1 MTARHVVNTHSF
13 SMHRAR
19 MALSQVKA
27 LLRARPGN
35 GILSISPMSAQARRR
50 FAQVIHMVVHSK
62 AGNTFSWPAGRQQRA
77 SVPVLARGGRH
88 AGRGSGLGLVDSVR
102 DGAGAGARAQAARA
116 PRRLPAVTLI
126 VILPAARPR
135 YAQPARAQSPPE
147 LVPPACATT
156 TRSRSVGRRPP
167 STTGFSRRSPA
178 SNGRRRGAGPGGVSL
193 PSRTL
198 DNAGRRQAGRQHYR
212 DAPRK
217 LAARSPITT
226 RSLAWPR
233 VITAPRPPRSPARTI
248 QDLRPSDP
256 SDPAGQTLLARRG
269 TQPCGPALRPSCTGL
284 LPTRRLPRSLP
295 PGRGRPRTRPCC
307 VLTPDRRGWHSG
319 VAGVP
324 ALAKTFLPGRIRQG
338 PSMYEMEG
346 PCPASPRLL
355 ASCLVFAAPRAA
367 RRGQVPARGPVSR
380 LLPRSRGRPR
390 VVPVSSGESISTAS
404 ATTAQGPAA
413 SHFLFFRYPRRNP
426 QKASSYPHFTAV
438 IHGFIHSLPT
448 GYRVEAG
455 EHLNRVHSGVLG
467 VECVMRRV
475 ARGA

>member
-1 MTARHVVNTHSF
+1 
-13 SMHRAR
+13 
-19 MALSQVKA
+19 
-27 LLRARPGN
+27 
-35 GILSISPMSAQARRR
+35 
-50 FAQVIHMVVHSK
+50 MVLHSK
-62 AGNTFSWPAGRQQRA
+62 ARNTFSGPAGRQQRA
-77 SVPVLARGGRH
+77 SGPVLARGGRH
-88 AGRGSGLGLVDSVR
+88 AGRGSGLGLVDIVR
-102 DGAGAGARAQAARA
+102 DGGRWSSRTGGPRTQAPACCHAHRDPAGCASLIRSSCPGSVAAGAGHPRLRYRDQEQERWAPVPLDDRVQQAITGRQ
-116 PRRLPAVTLI
+116 
-126 VILPAARPR
+126 RPT
-135 YAQPARAQSPPE
+135 P
-147 LVPPACATT
+147 
-156 TRSRSVGRRPP
+156 GHW
-167 STTGFSRRSPA
+167 
-178 SNGRRRGAGPGGVSL
+178 PGGVSL

-198 DNAGRRQAGRQHYR
+198 ANAGRRQAGRQHYP

-226 RSLAWPR
+226 RSLACPR
-233 VITAPRPPRSPARTI
+233 VITAPRPPRSPARPI
-248 QDLRPSDP
+248 QDLRP

-284 LPTRRLPRSLP
+284 LPARRLPSALP

-324 ALAKTFLPGRIRQG
+324 ALAKTLLPGRIRQG

-367 RRGQVPARGPVSR
+367 RRGQVPAREPVSR

-390 VVPVSSGESISTAS
+390 AVPVSSGESISTAS

-426 QKASSYPHFTAV
+426 QKARSYPHFTAV

-448 GYRVEAG
+448 GYRVQAG
-455 EHLNRVHSGVLG
+455 EHLNRCRRMQSADRPTATSG
-467 VECVMRRV
+467 
-475 ARGA
+475 

>member
-1 MTARHVVNTHSF
+1 MGYYGVACGQFLFFLYAQGTDGAPQ
-13 SMHRAR
+13 
-19 MALSQVKA
+19 LKA

-35 GILSISPMSAQARRR
+35 GIPSISPMSAQARRR

-62 AGNTFSWPAGRQQRA
+62 ADKKFSWPAGRQQRA
-77 SVPVLARGGRH
+77 SVP
-88 AGRGSGLGLVDSVR
+88 
-102 DGAGAGARAQAARA
+102 ARA

-135 YAQPARAQSPPE
+135 YAQAARAQSPPE

-156 TRSRSVGRRPP
+156 TRSRSVGRRSP

-233 VITAPRPPRSPARTI
+233 VITAPRPPRSPARPI

-284 LPTRRLPRSLP
+284 LPARRLPRSRP

-380 LLPRSRGRPR
+380 LLPRSRGRP
-390 VVPVSSGESISTAS
+390 
-404 ATTAQGPAA
+404 
-413 SHFLFFRYPRRNP
+413 
-426 QKASSYPHFTAV
+426 
-438 IHGFIHSLPT
+438 
-448 GYRVEAG
+448 
-455 EHLNRVHSGVLG
+455 LG
-467 VECVMRRV
+467 G
-475 ARGA
+475 ARFQR